1 MSYSGEKTTKKIKQT
16 RFPIS
21 LFFVLFGVLLL
32 MSGVHTGFVVLV
44 NAFHWNEWIQTAIPV
59 TYWALVAYGLTMY
72 TKWRMT
78 KSYDEPMRMFAAAT
92 ARVANGDFSVY
103 MPPYHTAD
111 KLDYLDVMLMDFNKM
126 VAELGSIETLKT
138 DFFSNV
144 SHEIKTPVAIIQ
156 NNAELLQRN
165 HLSNEDCMEYT
176 KTIMSATKRLSGLI
190 TNMLKLNKLEKQ
202 TIKLMPEEYNI
213 CAQLCECAISFD
225 AQWEEKNIE
234 FIAEIEDNA
243 IICADASLMEIVWN
257 NLISNAIKFTE
268 LGGTVSLRQSSSKY
282 KITVE
287 VCDSGCGMNEE
298 TILHIF
304 DKFYQ
309 GDTSHS
315 TEGNGL
321 GLALALRVL
330 QLTDSTITVKSAYGK
345 GSIFTVTIPIKQE
358 DNLNE

>member
-1 MSYSGEKTTKKIKQT
+1 MSGSGAKSSQKIRQT

-44 NAFHWNEWIQTAIPV
+44 NAPGWNQWMQSAVPLA
-59 TYWALVAYGLTMY
+59 YWALVAYGLTMY

-78 KSYDEPMRMFAAAT
+78 KSYDKPMRVFAAAT

-111 KLDYLDVMLMDFNKM
+111 KWDYLDVMLMDFNKM

-144 SHEIKTPVAIIQ
+144 SHEIKTPIAIIQ
-156 NNAELLQRN
+156 NNAELLQRDS
-165 HLSNEDCMEYT
+165 LSDEKRMEYT
-176 KTIMSATKRLSGLI
+176 KTIVGATKQLSGLI
-190 TNMLKLNKLEKQ
+190 TNMLKLNRLEKQ
-202 TIKLMPEEYNI
+202 TISPMPEKYDL
-213 CAQLCECAISFD
+213 CAQLCECALGFE
-225 AQWEEKNIE
+225 AMWEEKNIE
-234 FIAEIEDNA
+234 FVAEIEDRA
-243 IICADASLMEIVWN
+243 MISADASLMELVWN
-257 NLISNAIKFTE
+257 NLLSNAMKFTE
-268 LGGTVSLRQSSSKY
+268 PGGTVTLRQSSGEDE
-282 KITVE
+282 ITVE
-287 VCDSGCGMNEE
+287 VLDSGCGMSED

-321 GLALALRVL
+321 GLALALRIL
-330 QLTDSTITVKSAYGK
+330 QLTDSTITVKSVLGK
-345 GSIFTVTIPIKQE
+345 GSAFTIIIPVKQGGMHP
-358 DNLNE
+358 

>member
-1 MSYSGEKTTKKIKQT
+1 MRGAGAKSIPQIKQT

-21 LFFVLFGVLLL
+21 LFFVVFGVLLL

-44 NAFHWNEWIQTAIPV
+44 NASGWNQWIQTVVPLA
-59 TYWALVAYGLTMY
+59 YWALVAYGLTMY

-78 KSYDEPMRMFAAAT
+78 KSYDEPMRVFAAAT
-92 ARVANGDFSVY
+92 ASVANGDFSVY

-111 KLDYLDVMLMDFNKM
+111 KLDYLDVMLLDFNKM

-144 SHEIKTPVAIIQ
+144 SHEIKTPIAIIQ
-156 NNAELLQRN
+156 NNAELLQRDS
-165 HLSNEDCMEYT
+165 LSAEDRMEYT
-176 KTIMSATKRLSGLI
+176 NTIVGATKRLSGLI

-202 TIKLMPEEYNI
+202 TINQMPEEYDL
-213 CAQLCECAISFD
+213 CAQLCECALGFE
-225 AQWEEKNIE
+225 ALWEEKNIE
-234 FIAEIEDNA
+234 FVAEIEDSA
-243 IICADASLMEIVWN
+243 IICADASLMELVWN
-257 NLISNAIKFTE
+257 NLLSNAVKFTE
-268 LGGTVSLRQSSSKY
+268 PGGTVILRQSSGKHE
-282 KITVE
+282 ITVE
-287 VCDSGCGMNEE
+287 VIDSGCGMSEE

-330 QLTDSTITVKSAYGK
+330 QLTDSTITVKSVPGK
-345 GSIFTVTIPIKQE
+345 GSAFTVIIPVNQE
-358 DNLNE
+358 EYINE

>member
-1 MSYSGEKTTKKIKQT
+1 MSDTKAKAIPQIKQT

-44 NAFHWNEWIQTAIPV
+44 NAYGWNKWIQTAIPL

-78 KSYDEPMRMFAAAT
+78 KSYDEPMRIFAAAT
-92 ARVANGDFSVY
+92 AKVANGDFSVY
-103 MPPYHTAD
+103 MPPYHTSD
-111 KLDYLDVMLMDFNKM
+111 KLDYLDVMLLNFNKM

-144 SHEIKTPVAIIQ
+144 SHEIKTPIAIIQ
-156 NNAELLQRN
+156 NNAELLQRDT
-165 HLSNEDCMEYT
+165 LSAEDRREYT
-176 KTIMSATKRLSGLI
+176 RTIIDATKRLSGLI

-202 TIKLMPEEYNI
+202 TIKPISKKYDL
-213 CAQLCECAISFD
+213 CAQLCECALEFESL
-225 AQWEEKNIE
+225 WEEKNIE
-234 FIAEIEDNA
+234 FIAEIEDTA
-243 IICADASLMEIVWN
+243 IIYADASLMQIVWN
-257 NLISNAIKFTE
+257 NLLSNAIKFTNS
-268 LGGTVSLRQSSSKY
+268 GGSVILRQRSGEHE
-282 KITVE
+282 IIVE
-287 VCDSGCGMNEE
+287 ILDNGCGMSEE
-298 TILHIF
+298 TMIHIF

-330 QLTDSTITVKSAYGK
+330 QLTDSTITAKSELGK
-345 GSIFTVTIPIKQE
+345 GSAFTVTIPIKQRE
-358 DNLNE
+358 NINE